1 MLNEDY
7 KVGGWR
13 LTKSPAFKDIRD
25 LLQEIKY
32 SLDNPL
38 ETVTVDHCCKVKRQ
52 YESIFPGSKFPQNSD
67 YFFVRTVTVEP
78 LTA

>member
-1 MLNEDY
+1 MCSLIIFSLSEIKCSDKMELYLNEDY

-38 ETVTVDHCCKVKRQ
+38 ETVIVDHCCKVKR
-52 YESIFPGSKFPQNSD
+52 
-67 YFFVRTVTVEP
+67 
-78 LTA
+78 